1 MSDAEYVRS
10 IEERRA
16 REQEAL
22 HGFPSVLAAVARYE
36 LPIGRR
42 LRVGPRDAD
51 AVLDGMDCGI
61 TLLATP
67 DGFLV
72 DGVPSAPRSVDA
84 GRYALRLSHQGHP
97 ALVVLDRD
105 APRAEAELRWYPVD
119 PRMRVRGHLERDIAT
134 IDIASTASPVRHA
147 ARVGWLHFL
156 TDGAACRLAV
166 TRLLEPGVPPDH
178 LDVYFRDAT
187 TGAGSYVVGRYATV
201 ERDGEGAVVDFNL
214 AYNPACALS
223 PFYNCPIPPAENV
236 LPVPIRAG
244 EMAPLG
250 GAAHG

>member
-1 MSDAEYVRS
+1 MSDAEYIRS

-22 HGFPSVLAAVARYE
+22 HGFPSVLAAVARHE
-36 LPIGRR
+36 IPIGRP

-51 AVLDGMDCGI
+51 IVLAGMDRDVTI
-61 TLLATP
+61 LATQG
-67 DGFLV
+67 GFLI
-72 DGVPSAPRSVDA
+72 DGAPSAPRSVDA
-84 GRYALRLSHQGHP
+84 GRYSLRLSHQGYP
-97 ALVVLDRD
+97 AMVVLDRD
-105 APRAEAELRWYPVD
+105 ARRVDAELRWYPVD
-119 PRMRVRGHLERDIAT
+119 PRMRVRGRLASGSET
-134 IDIASTASPVRHA
+134 IDIASTASPARRA
-147 ARVGWLHFL
+147 ERVGWF
-156 TDGAACRLAV
+156 TWVADGASCRLAV
-166 TRLLEPGVPPDH
+166 TRLLEPGVPLDH

-187 TGAGSYVVGRYATV
+187 TGVGSYEVGRYATV
-201 ERDGEGAVVDFNL
+201 ERDRDSAVVDFNL

-223 PFYNCPIPPAENV
+223 PYYNCPIPPAENV